1 MSLAGASLVAAESIL
16 ALTPIAI
23 KKTPL
28 DPIAVIWTRVLSS
41 AILGY
46 ILTSVRTLSR
56 GEWLT
61 AIGIGYVNLLHIAS
75 SNESFRNLPAG
86 QAMSLLSTYPMWN
99 LVLGALFNGE
109 VIQAR
114 EYGCIGL
121 AAGGAVLLNMDPGA
135 TATSALGR
143 KPNYTWGIFMGLIM
157 ALTES
162 GMNTFLRA
170 VKWMDPA
177 KSVWV
182 VSTSASLWLAFFLGL
197 QTVFVD
203 SKTEWFGL
211 HGGTGWDAIALT
223 AFHSITMFSGYWLR
237 YYAVPRLSLSTYAI
251 LSYAGLIAS
260 YIFGFIFLKE
270 RPGWM
275 SLAGAAVI
283 LVAGLLLRLGVK
295 PDTAKK

>member
-1 MSLAGASLVAAESIL
+1 MAEALVAAESIL
-16 ALTPIAI
+16 ALTPIII

-28 DPIAVIWTRVLSS
+28 DPLS
-41 AILGY
+41 AIWSRLLSTAVLGY
-46 ILTSVRTLSR
+46 GLAGDRR
-56 GEWLT
+56 
-61 AIGIGYVNLLHIAS
+61 IGLREMGGALALGYANLLHVAS
-75 SNESFRNLPAG
+75 SYESFRNLPAG

-99 LVLGALFNGE
+99 LVLGSIFNGE
-109 VIQAR
+109 VIQGR

-121 AAGGAVLLNMDPGA
+121 AAAGAVLLNMDPGV

-143 KPNYTWGIFMGLIM
+143 APNYPWGIFMGLIM

-182 VSTSASLWLAFFLGL
+182 ISTSASLWLALFLGI

-211 HGGTGWDAIALT
+211 HGGTGWDAVALT

-237 YYAVPRLSLSTYAI
+237 FYAVPRLSLPTYAI

-275 SLAGAAVI
+275 SLLGAAVI
-283 LVAGLLLRLGVK
+283 LVAGVLLRVGVK
-295 PDTAKK
+295 SAAAKK